1 MITLILMGLICLSMF
16 AVSVDARRH
25 RRVRR
30 HRIWAVPRPIVPL
43 TQEDMDPENTHAAIP
58 YTPAMTQEDMSYSPP
73 LTQEDMNPQGTP
85 PLTQEDMLK

>member
-43 TQEDMDPENTHAAIP
+43 TQEDM
-58 YTPAMTQEDMSYSPP
+58 SYSPP